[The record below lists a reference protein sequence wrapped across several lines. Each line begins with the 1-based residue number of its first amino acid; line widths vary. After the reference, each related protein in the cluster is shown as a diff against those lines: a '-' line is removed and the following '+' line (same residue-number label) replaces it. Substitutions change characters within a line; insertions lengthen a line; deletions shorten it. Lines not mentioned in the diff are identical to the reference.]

1 MKVMHVIHEYDYAE
15 GMGRS
20 IDTVARQNGMDNVVL
35 CSRLKKRSPHVREH
49 KVRKTVSPWYVA
61 REARRIDAD
70 IVHFHGGIFS
80 AIVGSITPLRGIKS
94 VVTIYGWPGV
104 SKETRGL
111 TMRQMWGTPPLNKR
125 VLLGSMV
132 PTRLVAWLLRK
143 FPVVTPDSSVS
154 DRLEKLGVRCFNY
167 NTATEPVDRELVESR
182 SDTILLS
189 MAGRAE
195 LTRGAD
201 VFMGVVSAMNA
212 RGISTEGVVAALPG
226 PHSDEIKKLADGRRD
241 ITVID
246 GLVDLEDLFSRSH
259 LVVLPFR
266 SDYTTSPPVLVAEEA
281 LACGIPVVTS
291 SVACM
296 KTAVD
301 ADCALVLEEY
311 SVKAYA
317 DAVIAILSD
326 KTLYERMRV
335 SAKDRPARAWNCRN
349 VASETLKAYAI

>member
-1 MKVMHVIHEYDYAE
+1 MRVMHVIHEYDYAE

-20 IDTVARQNGMDNVVL
+20 IDTIARQNDMSNVVL
-35 CSRLKKRSPHVREH
+35 CARLKKRSPHVKEH
-49 KVRKTVSPWYVA
+49 RVKKMLSPWSVA
-61 REARRIDAD
+61 REARLVDAD

-80 AIVGSITPLRGIKS
+80 AIAGAITPLRGVKS

-132 PTRLVAWLLRK
+132 PTRLVAWLLRR
-143 FPVVTPDSSVS
+143 FPVVTPDSSVA

-167 NTATEPVDRELVESR
+167 NTATEPTDREPVGSR
-182 SDTILLS
+182 GDTILLS

-201 VFMGVVSAMNA
+201 VFMGVVAALNA
-212 RGISTEGVVAALPG
+212 RGIRTEGVIAALPG
-226 PHSDEIKKLADGRRD
+226 PHSEEIKKLADGRCD

-246 GLVDLEDLFSRSH
+246 GLVDLEDLFSKSH

-301 ADCALVLEEY
+301 SDCAAVLEEY
-311 SVKAYA
+311 SVRSYV
-317 DAVIAILSD
+317 DAVKDILSD
-326 KTLYERMRV
+326 EALYKRMRE
-335 SAKDRPARAWNCRN
+335 SAKDRPARVWNYRN
-349 VASETLKAYAI
+349 VASETLKAYSI